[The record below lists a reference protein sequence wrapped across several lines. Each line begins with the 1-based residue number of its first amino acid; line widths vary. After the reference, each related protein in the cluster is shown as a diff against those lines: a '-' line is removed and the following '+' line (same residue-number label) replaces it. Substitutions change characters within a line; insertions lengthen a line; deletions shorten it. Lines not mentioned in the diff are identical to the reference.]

1 MLIDSAVVRNNASLR
16 SHSDAVSATT
26 LAVLDDD
33 VAEEEATRFTD
44 GTQTAL
50 ETRAEEL
57 LRAAAVNHEDTQTWR
72 DLPDMLEGDHG
83 KLAAPAKSDGTSA
96 EDAEDVVA
104 AVLGAVEAG
113 VGALPAAVDGMG
125 AIGFGQNVLKGH
137 LCVNN

>member
-1 MLIDSAVVRNNASLR
+1 M
-16 SHSDAVSATT
+16 
-26 LAVLDDD
+26 
-33 VAEEEATRFTD
+33 TD

-50 ETRAEEL
+50 QTHGEEL
-57 LRAAAVNHEDTQTWR
+57 LRAAAVDHEDTQTRR

-113 VGALPAAVDGMG
+113 VGALPAAVDGVG